1 MRAGS
6 LRGPGSRRSV
16 GRKISWPA
24 GGLALHLAALA
35 DDGSIAPDPRRLA
48 RAHRAGLRPSSPWL
62 VPAALC
68 LGLAAALRWLGPAL
82 LQRWQA
88 SWTGGVAPAQLGA
101 VVGEWLAGAAA
112 LVLLVALLGG
122 GLGWVDARAGRG
134 LGVGGQ
140 RSGARGALTVI
151 VAALVV
157 VLLAGV
163 CAGAAR
169 AVDASETGLWT
180 LWWAWS
186 QRLLFEV
193 GGLLL
198 VAGLV
203 DRALARHRLWRALH
217 QTADDLRRGAE

>member
-6 LRGPGSRRSV
+6 LRGSGSRRSV
-16 GRKISWPA
+16 GWKISWP
-24 GGLALHLAALA
+24 GSVLALHLAALA

-62 VPAALC
+62 VPAVLC
-68 LGLAAALRWLGPAL
+68 LGLAAALRWFGSAL

-88 SWTGGVAPAQLGA
+88 SWAGGGEPAQLGA
-101 VVGEWLAGAAA
+101 VVGEWLAAAAA

-122 GLGWVDARAGRG
+122 GLGWVDAQAGKG

-140 RSGARGALTVI
+140 RSAARGALTVI
-151 VAALVV
+151 VPALVV

-169 AVDASETGLWT
+169 AVDASETGLWA
-180 LWWAWS
+180 LWWVWS
-186 QRLLFEV
+186 QRLLLGV

-198 VAGLV
+198 VAGLI

-217 QTADDLRRGAE
+217 QTADELRRGEA